1 MVNNVK
7 SEKGVTLISLII
19 YVLILVIVVSMLSA
33 VSSVFFNNTE
43 YLTNNAKY
51 ISEFNKFNMYFIE
64 DVKKNKSAE
73 VTSNQIKFEDGTVYT
88 YVLNDRGIYRNKVK
102 ICENIAYCM
111 FEDEE
116 KVVNNV
122 TKKIIIVKVVIDAS
136 NLFETTNR
144 YVLRYW

>member
-1 MVNNVK
+1 
-7 SEKGVTLISLII
+7 
-19 YVLILVIVVSMLSA
+19 
-33 VSSVFFNNTE
+33 
-43 YLTNNAKY
+43 
-51 ISEFNKFNMYFIE
+51 
-64 DVKKNKSAE
+64 
-73 VTSNQIKFEDGTVYT
+73 
-88 YVLNDRGIYRNKVK
+88 
-102 ICENIAYCM
+102 M